1 MSFFL
6 RSAPYLTERIRDV
19 DPLTHT
25 RIYVVPST
33 LKAGV
38 VRHLTWGILG
48 KTNIYNEKNWTI
60 WLTVLKQL
68 QYPAL
73 FRLISNNDIDHIN
86 NIAEN

>member
-48 KTNIYNEKNWTI
+48 KTNI
-60 WLTVLKQL
+60 L
-68 QYPAL
+68 QRKELDDMADCFEAAP
-73 FRLISNNDIDHIN
+73 ISSSFAFNF
-86 NIAEN
+86 